1 MGGAGVFRVTENGMN
16 LGSVVEVLSEN
27 GARPIMGQ
35 KFLPEIAQGDKR
47 ILIIGGQIVPHALA
61 RIPQNGEVRGNIS
74 SENGQ
79 EGTLVISEMAS
90 VEGAISVA
98 HVVINGAVIGPV
110 FASESLELLPA
121 ARVTGDVEYHQI
133 EIQQGAVIQGR
144 LVHQVS
150 GGAAKTVELKLAS
163 NT

>member
-1 MGGAGVFRVTENGMN
+1 MFGVKNGKTPQNSIDSLIGAGTRVEGNVVFSGGLRV
-16 LGSVVEVLSEN
+16 
-27 GARPIMGQ
+27 
-35 KFLPEIAQGDKR
+35 D
-47 ILIIGGQIVPHALA
+47 
-61 RIPQNGEVRGNIS
+61 GEVRGNIG

-98 HVVINGAVIGPV
+98 HVVINGTVIGPV